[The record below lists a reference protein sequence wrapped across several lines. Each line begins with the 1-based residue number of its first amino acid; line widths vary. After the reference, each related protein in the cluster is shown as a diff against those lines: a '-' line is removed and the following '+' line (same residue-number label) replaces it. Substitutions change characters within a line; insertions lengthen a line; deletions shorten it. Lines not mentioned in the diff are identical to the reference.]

1 MKTLRWMITAMALVP
16 TVSCAAADP
25 GPFSYEIVPASEQAV
40 EDMGSRTSLSP
51 SEELAVCGFQYQRDM
66 KTGFNTVFAPSENR
80 TYALGRSF
88 NPTSRELKFGLCE
101 GGDLTDISI
110 PNDVELVVESWLE
123 TGFVTNDGK
132 AFINVE
138 RDGEPQTFDVTNGAF
153 IDGRIKGIS
162 PSGEIMLMEQINTKR
177 SREFPFIR
185 TVGDDGEVKLQ
196 DISLSVTLPDGE
208 TWPNM
213 VVQCMNNEG
222 VLLGARL
229 LREEVE
235 AGTADPRRRMVPVLW
250 TQDTGFV
257 DLEEVSTVA
266 ESSASQLS
274 DLEFG
279 QIRPYGRYSRDH
291 LCPIDDQGN
300 IVAFEKDTDRDL
312 FFQRK
317 P

>member
-1 MKTLRWMITAMALVP
+1 MAMAFAP
-16 TVSCAAADP
+16 IASCAAA
-25 GPFSYEIVPASEQAV
+25 GPVQFSYEIVPATEQAV

-66 KTGFNTVFAPSENR
+66 KTGFNTIYAPSANR
-80 TYALGRSF
+80 KYALGRSF
-88 NPTSRELKFGLCE
+88 NPTSREKKFGLCE
-101 GGDLTDISI
+101 GGDLTNILI

-123 TGFVTNDGK
+123 TGFVTNEGK

-138 RDGEPQTFDVTNGAF
+138 RDGEPQTYDVENGTF

-185 TVGDDGEVKLQ
+185 TVGDGGKVTTQ

-208 TWPNM
+208 TWPNL
-213 VVQCMNNEG
+213 VVQCINNEG

-250 TQDTGFV
+250 TQETGFV
-257 DLEEVSTVA
+257 DLEDVSTVA

-274 DLEFG
+274 ELEFG
-279 QIRPYGRYSRDH
+279 QIRPWGRYSRDH

-300 IVAFEKDTDRDL
+300 IVAFEKDTNRNL